1 VIYVQVH
8 VDDTLVT
15 ASSRELCTEFV
26 AAWAL
31 EFRET
36 VDVSELSENFVGV
49 RTHRVSSSS
58 VELTCGATI
67 DNLADL
73 VRDHPVAHGVSLEY
87 PVGAN
92 APSRLRAGASLSC
105 PLVPALVPLA
115 RQIVG
120 TLSWIAGV
128 RFDVLFAARLLARYA
143 TLDRLTT
150 FAWAEMLRAAHF
162 VVASRD
168 LPLVLTAVPAG
179 AQLTVWTDSSL
190 ANAWGG
196 RSWGGSCAGYPG
208 SGALFASSSAPPDA
222 AESSGV
228 VELHQAV
235 LAIKAS
241 LGVRILLREFGVPP
255 AGPTV
260 VYTDAKVVV
269 DAALSERVSQEA
281 KWVAPRY
288 AMIRRAQVDGAIEF
302 VQVLSA
308 ENRAD
313 IFTKPLVG
321 QAFILHQH
329 AVLGLPSPASSA
341 PLRGDA
347 AE

>member
-1 VIYVQVH
+1 
-8 VDDTLVT
+8 
-15 ASSRELCTEFV
+15 
-26 AAWAL
+26 
-31 EFRET
+31 
-36 VDVSELSENFVGV
+36 
-49 RTHRVSSSS
+49 
-58 VELTCGATI
+58 
-67 DNLADL
+67 
-73 VRDHPVAHGVSLEY
+73 
-87 PVGAN
+87 
-92 APSRLRAGASLSC
+92 
-105 PLVPALVPLA
+105 
-115 RQIVG
+115 
-120 TLSWIAGV
+120 
-128 RFDVLFAARLLARYA
+128 
-143 TLDRLTT
+143 
-150 FAWAEMLRAAHF
+150 MLRAAHF

-179 AQLTVWTDSSL
+179 AQLTVWTDSFL

-321 QAFILHQH
+321 QAFVLHQH

-341 PLRGDA
+341 PPRGYA